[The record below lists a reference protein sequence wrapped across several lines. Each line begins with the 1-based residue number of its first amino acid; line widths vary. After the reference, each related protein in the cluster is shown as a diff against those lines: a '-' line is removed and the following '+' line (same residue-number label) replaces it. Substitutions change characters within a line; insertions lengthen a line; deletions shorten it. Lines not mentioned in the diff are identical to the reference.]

1 MSDMY
6 HMSERWW
13 VGRCDGEYCVRA
25 ESGLLVASCP
35 SYISDRDPTGERTA
49 RAIVDAHNAA
59 LDAPTVT
66 LETTHPDRRAER
78 LEVAAR
84 LMAGMLAFPNCT
96 SEDDV
101 LAKQALHA
109 ADALIAAV
117 DAEGGGAK

>member
-1 MSDMY
+1 MSDME
-6 HMSERWW
+6 HMGERWEARKQGGYW
-13 VGRCDGEYCVRA
+13 CVGVIGGDYVA
-25 ESGLLVASCP
+25 EISCNLP
-35 SYISDRDPTGERTA
+35 GERTA

-84 LMAGMLAFPNCT
+84 LMAGMLAFPNCA